1 MYKVVSNF
9 RDAKDNNR
17 LYEIG
22 DEYPAADAPKPT
34 KTRILE
40 LAKGKNR
47 YGVVFIEEIEEAPE
61 NTGDTE

>member
-34 KTRILE
+34 KTRILA
-40 LAKGKNR
+40 LAKGKNP
-47 YGVVFIEEIEEAPE
+47 YGVVFIEEIEEAPK
-61 NTGDTE
+61 NTSDIG

>member
-22 DEYPAADAPKPT
+22 DESPAVDAPKPT

-40 LAKGKNR
+40 LAKGKNP

-61 NTGDTE
+61 NTSDIG